1 MIPIYISLAVAALGI
16 EVGWVPLPGGG
27 HEYTIQLEPEMLDV
41 LRKQKDEVFSEV
53 PPQVHVRR
61 YRLLVGTGKLARV
74 IGNPPPVAAQENAHG
89 PATPAAVDRAAAD
102 HAAQNP
108 AHGERGRE
116 DNLPAAQANSHED
129 ATSAASNPPDTAAAP
144 PRLSAEE
151 SGTEQRPPGKL
162 GDPNRGA
169 NSLRA
174 STYQQPGDVIEVQK
188 PPGEPNTIAGELNRP
203 WMPFVVAVVLLCC
216 SLGANIYLAWA
227 AWHARNQYRAVISNV
242 RTSPAG

>member
-16 EVGWVPLPGGG
+16 EVGWVPLPEGG

-74 IGNPPPVAAQENAHG
+74 IGNPPTVATHENAHG
-89 PATPAAVDRAAAD
+89 PSTPTPADLASE
-102 HAAQNP
+102 NP
-108 AHGERGRE
+108 AQPERTHE
-116 DNLPAAQANSHED
+116 DNLPVGEANQPAD
-129 ATSAASNPPDTAAAP
+129 ASSAGSNPPDTAAAV
-144 PRLSAEE
+144 PRLAADEGGSEPRA
-151 SGTEQRPPGKL
+151 PGKL
-162 GDPNRGA
+162 EDGNRSA
-169 NSLRA
+169 NSLRT

-188 PPGEPNTIAGELNRP
+188 PPGEPNSIADGVSRP
-203 WMPFVVAVVLLCC
+203 WMPFFVALVLLCC

-227 AWHARNQYRAVISNV
+227 AWHARSQYRSIISNV